1 MKRLKSIAIV
11 SMIGLVAATGM
22 ALLTG
27 CSTTG
32 GGVECR
38 SGWIQFLTVPCDI
51 YEEVGA
57 TPENSLIA
65 KLIENPCVAQSLLAT
80 TAKAPLVWHQER
92 YAELFE
98 EWAAKIQAVIDGGLT
113 FSDLQ
118 TIVLTEIAKLNREA
132 GMAILMVSDGI
143 FVFDGQQSL
152 IGDVDRRL
160 LSMSLEDLRSQV
172 KRMALMAS

>member
-11 SMIGLVAATGM
+11 SIIGLVAATGM
-22 ALLTG
+22 AFLTG

-32 GGVECR
+32 GGVEMPEWMDTIFDR
-38 SGWIQFLTVPCDI
+38 PCDI

-80 TAKAPLVWHQER
+80 AAKAPLVWHQER

-98 EWAAKIQAVIDGGLT
+98 EWRQR
-113 FSDLQ
+113 F
-118 TIVLTEIAKLNREA
+118 
-132 GMAILMVSDGI
+132 
-143 FVFDGQQSL
+143 
-152 IGDVDRRL
+152 RR
-160 LSMSLEDLRSQV
+160 
-172 KRMALMAS
+172 

>member
-1 MKRLKSIAIV
+1 M
-11 SMIGLVAATGM
+11 
-22 ALLTG
+22 
-27 CSTTG
+27 G
-32 GGVECR
+32 G
-38 SGWIQFLTVPCDI
+38 
-51 YEEVGA
+51 
-57 TPENSLIA
+57 
-65 KLIENPCVAQSLLAT
+65 
-80 TAKAPLVWHQER
+80 
-92 YAELFE
+92 
-98 EWAAKIQAVIDGGLT
+98 KIQAVIDGGLT

-118 TIVLTEIAKLNREA
+118 TIVLTEIAKLNQEA